1 MTAFYRQPRKE
12 LLKPMAPAL
21 NPNLPKKLMRL
32 PYKRR
37 SGKLKKNIQREMESI
52 MNFVYSREL

>member
-1 MTAFYRQPRKE
+1 
-12 LLKPMAPAL
+12 MAPAL

-32 PYKRR
+32 LYKRR